1 MALAKDVAL
10 DLLTKLEADL
20 QAHKTGGAA
29 SIYEFA
35 GTKNGERIGMSRT
48 VNRTLNRA
56 GQVLQYLAG
65 YFTSTTDSALKAR
78 IAKATAEVYNI
89 YASQPIITVYA
100 EPDYTKDTDIE
111 TNGHFPAD
119 PSGGFFFLGMMMID
133 KQGVIDHPS
142 FAQYSAG
149 SASYV
154 RGTVIPRLALKA
166 NRCVYLFDNEK
177 KITPSLKND
186 AGYTWYTQKIAPQG
200 LNGTCLMLSL
210 LSLYSKLYNVP
221 AYNQAYLDAF
231 GIMRRVTT
239 DFSTT
244 YDAAGNPL
252 TTTQAG
258 QHPGTNM
265 CVPIGAPLQS
275 RGAFPSI
282 GYTSIVGLAYVLQAF
297 AERANTSHKF
307 SDMRNVIDGH
317 PLYIDALKIV
327 NYYRDR
333 VKADGELFQIGA
345 HRNYGGDATRF
356 KDDWRNDIYRR
367 INMYV
372 QFNGSGQFD
381 KLADINEYP
390 GRGGYSY
397 TMAWINPTHSFFSE
411 LEKAYAPSKGGRAP
425 YIDHARAGSGKT
437 VAQGFAAT
445 HEAASARVAVGIGVG
460 MMFGLTTVN

>member
-1 MALAKDVAL
+1 MALATDVAL
-10 DLLTKLEADL
+10 DFLTKLEADL
-20 QAHKTGGAA
+20 VAHKTGGAC

-35 GTKNGERIGMSRT
+35 GYKNGKPVGITKTINIS
-48 VNRTLNRA
+48 LNRG
-56 GQVLQYLAG
+56 GQILQFLAG
-65 YFTSTTDSALKAR
+65 YFTATTDSALKSR
-78 IAKATAEVYNI
+78 IAKATAEVYNVF
-89 YASQPIITVYA
+89 AARPIITVYA

-142 FAQYSAG
+142 FTQYSNG
-149 SASYV
+149 STSYI
-154 RGTVIPRLALKA
+154 RNTVVPRIALKA

-177 KITPSLKND
+177 FITPSLKKD
-186 AGYTWYTQKIAPQG
+186 PSYTWATQKVAPQG

-210 LSLYSKLYNVP
+210 LSLYSKMYNVP
-221 AYNQAYLDAF
+221 AYSQAYTDAF

-239 DFSTT
+239 EFSNS
-244 YDAAGNPL
+244 YDSAGNLL

-258 QHPGTNM
+258 QHPGASM
-265 CVPIGAPLQS
+265 VVPIGAPLQS
-275 RGAFPSI
+275 RGPFPSI
-282 GYTSIVGLAYVLQAF
+282 GYTSIVGLAYVIQAF
-297 AERANTSHKF
+297 AERATTSSKF
-307 SDMRNVIDGH
+307 SDMKTTIANH

-345 HRNYGGDATRF
+345 HRNYAGSALRF
-356 KDDWRNDIYRR
+356 KEDWNNDIYRR
-367 INMYV
+367 IGGYV

-381 KLADINEYP
+381 KLNDINEYP

-397 TMAWINPTHSFFSE
+397 TLAWINPTHSFFDE
-411 LEKAYAPSKGGRAP
+411 LATAYAPSKGGRAP

-445 HEAASARVAVGIGVG
+445 HEAVSARVAAGIGYG
-460 MMFGLTTVN
+460 MMHGLTTVK